1 MVCACAVWA
10 RAQQTRRRAQSSD
23 TDGRLHP
30 KVLLD
35 INGEVVPDIPP
46 SSFLFVAITNVVYFA
61 VAYTMLRGD
70 NSDGWGILLVGVVS
84 TIFHTYPSA
93 AAQVMDTAISALF
106 IAYFVTKYS
115 RRVQNMHMFALS
127 VSLFA
132 LGAGLLFSHGVRSV
146 TLEYRKS
153 ANYVLGHGAWHILS
167 AASAWLLL
175 RSTQLP
181 S

>member
-1 MVCACAVWA
+1 MHL
-10 RAQQTRRRAQSSD
+10 T
-23 TDGRLHP
+23 P

-35 INGEVVPDIPP
+35 MYGEKVPDIPP
-46 SSFLFVAITNVVYFA
+46 SSFLFVAVTNVVYFV
-61 VAYTMLRGD
+61 VAYIMLRGG
-70 NSDGWGILLVGVVS
+70 NRDGWGILLVGVIS
-84 TIFHTYPSA
+84 TIFHVYPSA
-93 AAQVMDTAISALF
+93 AAQVMDTAVSALF
-106 IAYFVTKYS
+106 IAYFVAKYS

-132 LGAGLLFSHGVRSV
+132 LGTGFLYSHGVRSV
-146 TLEYRKS
+146 TLEYRQS

-181 S
+181 P